1 MKIKLIVVGKIK
13 ENYYRNLIN
22 EYISGVNK
30 YKNIE
35 LIEVKDEP
43 IPQNANESQ
52 QNAVKSEE
60 GKRILSHINFND
72 YVVALCIDGKSANQK
87 TLVDILKKGQEN
99 CVQSVAFIIGG
110 SLGLCD
116 DVIKRANYKM
126 SFSKMTFPHQLM
138 RVMLL
143 EQLFMI
149 CDIV

>member
-13 ENYYRNLIN
+13 ENYYKNLID
-22 EYISGVNK
+22 EYIKGINK

-52 QNAVKSEE
+52 QDTVKSEE
-60 GKRILSHINFND
+60 GKKILSHINNND
-72 YVVALCIDGKSANQK
+72 YVVALCIDGKSANRR
-87 TLVDILKKGQEN
+87 TLLDIIKKGQEN
-99 CVQSVAFIIGG
+99 CVHSVTFIIGG

-116 DVIKRANYKM
+116 DVEKRANYKM

-143 EQLFMI
+143 EQLFMVSN
-149 CDIV
+149 IV

>member
-13 ENYYRNLIN
+13 ENYYRNLID
-22 EYISGVNK
+22 EYIKGIKK

-52 QNAVKSEE
+52 QNTVKSEE
-60 GKRILSHINFND
+60 GKKILYHINSND
-72 YVVALCIDGKSANQK
+72 YVVALCIDGKSANQR
-87 TLVDILKKGQEN
+87 TLCDIIKKGQDN
-99 CVQSVAFIIGG
+99 CAQSVTFIIGG

-116 DVIKRANYKM
+116 DVVKRANYKM

-149 CDIV
+149 CNIV